1 MAQTVAG
8 VVPFTSIDF
17 PGCLATVIFFQ
28 GCPLRC
34 PFCHNPNLQPIKTD
48 TGQSWDEIITFLKK
62 RKKLLDGVVLS
73 GGEPL
78 MQPDIAD
85 ILNQIKTL
93 GFKTAI
99 HTSGVYPEKLKS
111 VLPLLDWVGLDIKAP
126 WDKYDILSGRK
137 NVAEQVKETLKILTQ
152 SNVDFE
158 CRTTCDPNYLTPDD
172 ILKIAEDLK
181 KRGVKTYALQ
191 KYHTFPEDKNPP
203 SVMAIESFFTDD
215 LLNSVK
221 ISYPTLII
229 R

>member
-34 PFCHNPNLQPIKTD
+34 PFCHNPNLQPIKSD
-48 TGQSWDEIITFLKK
+48 TGQSWDEIITFLKA
-62 RKKLLDGVVLS
+62 RQKLLDGVVLS

-78 MQPDIAD
+78 MQSDIAQT
-85 ILNQIKTL
+85 LKQIKQM
-93 GFKTAI
+93 GFKTAV
-99 HTSGVYPEKLKS
+99 HTSGVYPERLHKI
-111 VLPLLDWVGLDIKAP
+111 LPLLDWVGLDIKAP
-126 WDKYDILSGRK
+126 WDKYDVLSGRS
-137 NVAEQVKETLKILTQ
+137 NVAEKVKQTVDILTQ
-152 SNVDFE
+152 SDISFE
-158 CRTTCDPNYLTPDD
+158 CRTTCDPNYLDASD

-181 KRGVKTYALQ
+181 KSGVKTYALQ

-203 SVMAIESFFTDD
+203 SISAIESFFEKDT
-215 LLNSVK
+215 LAEIKKL
-221 ISYPTLII
+221 YPNLII